1 MTRTDKLALITALML
16 VCGPAAATAQ
26 SVGAT
31 GPARADTTDPNS
43 APARSARQSGIT
55 SQSEIYAR
63 GKPRQARVAAR
74 RAAPAKAPAPD
85 KAVEAQA
92 NTARLMAHAMAPW
105 LASPP
110 ALPGQPAA
118 AGKKA
123 RR

>member
-16 VCGPAAATAQ
+16 VCGSAAATAQ

-43 APARSARQSGIT
+43 APARGFRQSGIT

-63 GKPRQARVAAR
+63 GKPRKARVAAR
-74 RAAPAKAPAPD
+74 RAGPAKAPAPD
-85 KAVEAQA
+85 KAVEAQT
-92 NTARLMAHAMAPW
+92 NTARLMAHAIAPW
-105 LASPP
+105 TASP
-110 ALPGQPAA
+110 PAA

>member
-1 MTRTDKLALITALML
+1 MRMTRKDRLALITALML

-26 SVGAT
+26 SAGAT
-31 GPARADTTDPNS
+31 GPARADTSD
-43 APARSARQSGIT
+43 PARSARQSGIT

-105 LASPP
+105 MASPP
-110 ALPGQPAA
+110 AAPGQPAA